1 MDFVS
6 TSIFTH
12 VLTIYVLLG
21 IMIFNYISLT
31 KLTDFVSIAKRLRFM
46 TPAFHAI
53 NFTAAY
59 TGAIVAAYS
68 HDLSPTVI
76 FMIVSTIVIMIL
88 EIKRYKKMRVI
99 RSKDFKEQEEFV
111 VYAKKIYIIEIAVLT
126 FTFVLSK
133 IF

>member
-12 VLTIYVLLG
+12 VSAIYLLLG
-21 IMIFNYISLT
+21 VMIFNYISLSNIT
-31 KLTDFVSIAKRLRFM
+31 NFMKLVKRLRIM
-46 TPAFHAI
+46 TPVFHFFNAC
-53 NFTAAY
+53 AAY

-76 FMIVSTIVIMIL
+76 LMITTAILIMVL

-99 RSKDFKEQEEFV
+99 RSTDTEKQEEFII
-111 VYAKKIYIIEIAVLT
+111 YAKKIYSIEIGAVI
-126 FTFVLSK
+126 FTFVISK
-133 IF
+133 LF

>member
-6 TSIFTH
+6 TSIYTH
-12 VLTIYVLLG
+12 VFTIYTLLG
-21 IMIFNYISLT
+21 IMIFNYISLI

-46 TPAFHAI
+46 TPAFHGM
-53 NFTAAY
+53 NFIAAY

-76 FMIVSTIVIMIL
+76 FMIIATIVIMVL
-88 EIKRYKKMRVI
+88 EIKRYKRMRVI
-99 RSKDFKEQEEFV
+99 RSSDIKEQEEFI
-111 VYAKKIYIIEIAVLT
+111 VYAKKIYMIEVIVLI